1 MFNEPRLSANHDD
14 LVRVVR
20 HVRGRW
26 RLKIAM
32 RGSAIVL
39 GAGILAFLLS
49 AYGLEYFRFSP
60 EAVIAFRVLTYV
72 VLAGLAVMFLVRPLL
87 KRVSDEQVALYLEEH
102 EPSLQAAVLS
112 ALEAGKEG
120 DVIHR
125 PDRSAALVR
134 RLIESTIEKC
144 WEIDAGR
151 AVERNS
157 LRRSS
162 GMFGAGVIAALL
174 LFLFGPSYLQDGARA
189 LLPTGSLE
197 AASPY
202 HIDVLPGDA
211 TIARGSDQTIT
222 AHLLGFESEGVD
234 VLLRSS
240 PNAPFERLPLI
251 PQVDSN
257 GYEAMLFDIQDETEY
272 FVQSAGVR
280 SAVFT
285 FEVIDLPYVERLEL
299 EYHFPAYTQLAP
311 RVIENGGDIAVLQG
325 TEVRLRAFPTMGTP
339 AGQILFDEADAKALT
354 LTEDGAFTMSFEVSE
369 EGFYRI
375 ELEGP
380 EGEMITASPQYTID
394 VLTDQPPS
402 VSFVKP
408 GRDSTGSPIEE
419 VYVEARA
426 DDDFGVKT
434 LALTYSVNGGPEQ
447 TVNLYGGGSTL
458 KEVSAGHTFFLE
470 ELALVPGDF
479 VSYYAQVA
487 DNNQAEDATP
497 VKSDLYFVQVRA
509 FRKDFRAAESQAG
522 GGGGGGAGA
531 DPRALSQ
538 QQREVISATFNVIR
552 DRDGYSAG
560 EYRENLVFLTLAQGR
575 LREQVESLVTRLN
588 SRVVSPD
595 PAFRAIAETLPKAME
610 EMRAAEE
617 QLQAQNAT
625 DALPPEQR
633 ALQHLQRAEEAYQEV
648 QVTMG
653 SGGGGGGD
661 GSRSAAED
669 LADLFELELDRLQNQ
684 YETMERG
691 QQQAADEQVDELME
705 RLNELARRQ
714 EQEAER
720 RRRRASNQRS
730 AQGGGG
736 AGQRA
741 LAEET
746 EEAARRLERLARE
759 TNRPDLMDAARRLQ
773 EAADAMRRA
782 AADAD
787 DLGLGEATAALDRLR
802 DARRRLEQEQADR
815 LTRDIEDA
823 RRRVQAL
830 VQAEQGI
837 SRDVDRLVE
846 NPGDRRE
853 QLRRLLDRKAA
864 MEAEVGDLERQLDTT
879 AADFRREERDASQK
893 LQEAANSIRENR
905 LKEKIRYTMGLIQ
918 TRSPAN
924 ARPFEGEITSDINEL
939 RELLS
944 EAAAAVGR
952 SEQDVLARALDQTQ
966 DLMRGMES
974 LEQRMRETGQQN
986 DQQDG
991 QQAGQEDGSQGGQ
1004 QGGQQGGS
1012 GSGNGAFGD
1021 TLSPFGGGGG
1031 LGPRWPGTYAFTD
1044 EQIRQFRGELRERG
1058 VDAQELRRLL
1068 AEEAF
1073 DLGDL
1078 DEIIQAMR
1086 ALDSLRDYAD
1096 AEEIAR
1102 LQTYV
1107 VEGLKRFEYRLRRE
1121 IDTDTDQLF
1130 LAGSDEVPAGF
1141 RELIEEYY
1149 RSLAREQSP

>member
-1 MFNEPRLSANHDD
+1 MFNEPRLSSNHDD

-39 GAGILAFLLS
+39 GAGTLAFLLS

-60 EAVIAFRVLTYV
+60 SAVISFRVLTYV
-72 VLAGLAVMFLVRPLL
+72 VLAGLAAMFLLRPLL
-87 KRVSDEQVALYLEEH
+87 RRVSDEQVALYLEEH

-120 DVIHR
+120 NVIR

-134 RLIESTIEKC
+134 RLVESTIERC

-162 GMFGAGVIAALL
+162 GMFGAGVLVALL

-189 LLPTGSLE
+189 LLPTGSPE

-222 AHLLGFESEGVD
+222 ALLLGFESEEVD

-251 PQVDSN
+251 PQVDSD
-257 GYEAMLFDIQDETEY
+257 GYEVMLFDIQDETEY

-280 SAVFT
+280 SEVFT

-311 RVIENGGDIAVLQG
+311 RVIENGGDIAVLRG
-325 TEVRLRAFPTMGTP
+325 TEIRLRAFPTMGTP
-339 AGQILFDEADAKALT
+339 AGQILFDEADARALT
-354 LTEDGAFTMSFEVSE
+354 LTEDGAFTMSFEVRE

-380 EGEMITASPQYTID
+380 RGEMITASPQYTID

-408 GRDSTGSPIEE
+408 GRDSTASPIEE

-426 DDDFGVKT
+426 DDDFGVQT
-434 LALTYSVNGGPEQ
+434 LELTYSVNGGSEQ
-447 TVNLYGGGSTL
+447 TVTLYGGGSTL

-470 ELALVPGDF
+470 ELELVPGDF

-487 DNNQAEDATP
+487 DNTEAEDATP

-509 FRKDFRAAESQAG
+509 FRKDFRAAESQGGGG

-552 DRDGYSAG
+552 DRDGYSAD

-588 SRVVSPD
+588 SRVTSPD
-595 PAFRAIAETLPKAME
+595 PAFRAIAQTLPMAME

-633 ALQHLQRAEEAYQEV
+633 ALQQLQRAEEAYEEV

-653 SGGGGGGD
+653 GGGGGGGG

-669 LADLFELELDRLQNQ
+669 LATSSSWSWISSKTSTRRWSVASSRL
-684 YETMERG
+684 
-691 QQQAADEQVDELME
+691 
-705 RLNELARRQ
+705 
-714 EQEAER
+714 
-720 RRRRASNQRS
+720 
-730 AQGGGG
+730 
-736 AGQRA
+736 
-741 LAEET
+741 
-746 EEAARRLERLARE
+746 
-759 TNRPDLMDAARRLQ
+759 P
-773 EAADAMRRA
+773 
-782 AADAD
+782 
-787 DLGLGEATAALDRLR
+787 
-802 DARRRLEQEQADR
+802 
-815 LTRDIEDA
+815 
-823 RRRVQAL
+823 
-830 VQAEQGI
+830 
-837 SRDVDRLVE
+837 
-846 NPGDRRE
+846 
-853 QLRRLLDRKAA
+853 
-864 MEAEVGDLERQLDTT
+864 TT
-879 AADFRREERDASQK
+879 GS
-893 LQEAANSIRENR
+893 
-905 LKEKIRYTMGLIQ
+905 
-918 TRSPAN
+918 
-924 ARPFEGEITSDINEL
+924 TS
-939 RELLS
+939 
-944 EAAAAVGR
+944 
-952 SEQDVLARALDQTQ
+952 
-966 DLMRGMES
+966 
-974 LEQRMRETGQQN
+974 
-986 DQQDG
+986 
-991 QQAGQEDGSQGGQ
+991 
-1004 QGGQQGGS
+1004 
-1012 GSGNGAFGD
+1012 
-1021 TLSPFGGGGG
+1021 
-1031 LGPRWPGTYAFTD
+1031 
-1044 EQIRQFRGELRERG
+1044 
-1058 VDAQELRRLL
+1058 
-1068 AEEAF
+1068 
-1073 DLGDL
+1073 
-1078 DEIIQAMR
+1078 
-1086 ALDSLRDYAD
+1086 
-1096 AEEIAR
+1096 
-1102 LQTYV
+1102 
-1107 VEGLKRFEYRLRRE
+1107 
-1121 IDTDTDQLF
+1121 
-1130 LAGSDEVPAGF
+1130 
-1141 RELIEEYY
+1141 
-1149 RSLAREQSP
+1149 

>member
-1 MFNEPRLSANHDD
+1 M
-14 LVRVVR
+14 
-20 HVRGRW
+20 
-26 RLKIAM
+26 
-32 RGSAIVL
+32 
-39 GAGILAFLLS
+39 
-49 AYGLEYFRFSP
+49 
-60 EAVIAFRVLTYV
+60 
-72 VLAGLAVMFLVRPLL
+72 
-87 KRVSDEQVALYLEEH
+87 
-102 EPSLQAAVLS
+102 
-112 ALEAGKEG
+112 
-120 DVIHR
+120 
-125 PDRSAALVR
+125 
-134 RLIESTIEKC
+134 
-144 WEIDAGR
+144 
-151 AVERNS
+151 
-157 LRRSS
+157 
-162 GMFGAGVIAALL
+162 
-174 LFLFGPSYLQDGARA
+174 
-189 LLPTGSLE
+189 
-197 AASPY
+197 
-202 HIDVLPGDA
+202 
-211 TIARGSDQTIT
+211 
-222 AHLLGFESEGVD
+222 
-234 VLLRSS
+234 
-240 PNAPFERLPLI
+240 
-251 PQVDSN
+251 
-257 GYEAMLFDIQDETEY
+257 
-272 FVQSAGVR
+272 
-280 SAVFT
+280 
-285 FEVIDLPYVERLEL
+285 
-299 EYHFPAYTQLAP
+299 
-311 RVIENGGDIAVLQG
+311 
-325 TEVRLRAFPTMGTP
+325 
-339 AGQILFDEADAKALT
+339 
-354 LTEDGAFTMSFEVSE
+354 
-369 EGFYRI
+369 
-375 ELEGP
+375 
-380 EGEMITASPQYTID
+380 
-394 VLTDQPPS
+394 
-402 VSFVKP
+402 
-408 GRDSTGSPIEE
+408 
-419 VYVEARA
+419 
-426 DDDFGVKT
+426 
-434 LALTYSVNGGPEQ
+434 TYSVNGGPEQ

-509 FRKDFRAAESQAG
+509 FRKDFRAAESQAGGGG

-918 TRSPAN
+918 TRSPSE
-924 ARPFEGEITSDINEL
+924 RTPL
-939 RELLS
+939 R
-944 EAAAAVGR
+944 G
-952 SEQDVLARALDQTQ
+952 
-966 DLMRGMES
+966 
-974 LEQRMRETGQQN
+974 
-986 DQQDG
+986 
-991 QQAGQEDGSQGGQ
+991 
-1004 QGGQQGGS
+1004 
-1012 GSGNGAFGD
+1012 
-1021 TLSPFGGGGG
+1021 
-1031 LGPRWPGTYAFTD
+1031 
-1044 EQIRQFRGELRERG
+1044 
-1058 VDAQELRRLL
+1058 
-1068 AEEAF
+1068 
-1073 DLGDL
+1073 
-1078 DEIIQAMR
+1078 
-1086 ALDSLRDYAD
+1086 
-1096 AEEIAR
+1096 
-1102 LQTYV
+1102 
-1107 VEGLKRFEYRLRRE
+1107 
-1121 IDTDTDQLF
+1121 
-1130 LAGSDEVPAGF
+1130 
-1141 RELIEEYY
+1141 
-1149 RSLAREQSP
+1149 

>member
-1 MFNEPRLSANHDD
+1 MFNEPRLSSNHDD

-26 RLKIAM
+26 RLKIAT

-39 GAGILAFLLS
+39 GAGTLAFLLS

-60 EAVIAFRVLTYV
+60 AAVISFRVLTYV
-72 VLAGLAVMFLVRPLL
+72 VLAGLAAMFLVCPLL
-87 KRVSDEQVALYLEEH
+87 RRVSDEQVALYLEEH

-120 DVIHR
+120 NVIR

-134 RLIESTIEKC
+134 RLVESTIEKC

-151 AVERNS
+151 AVERDS

-162 GMFGAGVIAALL
+162 GMFGAGVLAALL

-189 LLPTGSLE
+189 LLPTGSPE

-222 AHLLGFESEGVD
+222 AHLLGFESEEVD
-234 VLLRSS
+234 VLLRSG

-251 PQVDSN
+251 PQVDSD
-257 GYEAMLFDIQDETEY
+257 GYEVMLFDIQDETEY

-285 FEVIDLPYVERLEL
+285 FEVVDLPYVERLEL

-325 TEVRLRAFPTMGTP
+325 TEIRLRAFPTMGTP
-339 AGQILFDEADAKALT
+339 AGQILFDEADARALT
-354 LTEDGAFTMSFEVSE
+354 LTDDGAFTMSFEVSE

-380 EGEMITASPQYTID
+380 RGEMITASPQYTID

-408 GRDSTGSPIEE
+408 GRDSTASPIEE

-426 DDDFGVKT
+426 DDDFGVQT
-434 LALTYSVNGGPEQ
+434 LELTYSVNGGPEQ
-447 TVNLYGGGSTL
+447 TANLYGGGSTL

-470 ELALVPGDF
+470 ELELVPGDF

-487 DNNQAEDATP
+487 DNNQAEDAAP

-509 FRKDFRAAESQAG
+509 FRKDFRAAESQGGGG

-552 DRDGYSAG
+552 DRDGYSAD

-588 SRVVSPD
+588 SRVTSPD
-595 PAFRAIAETLPKAME
+595 PAFRAIAQTLPKAME

-633 ALQHLQRAEEAYQEV
+633 ALQQLQRAEEAYEEV

-653 SGGGGGGD
+653 GGGGGGGG

-691 QQQAADEQVDELME
+691 QQQAADERVDELME
-705 RLNELARRQ
+705 RLRELARRQ

-720 RRRRASNQRS
+720 RRRQAGNQRS

-736 AGQRA
+736 ASQRA

-746 EEAARRLERLARE
+746 EEAARRLERPRARDQPTRPDGRGAPAAGGRRCHAACRRERRQPRLGRGHGRAGSVARCPASPRAGAGRSLGAGHRGRE
-759 TNRPDLMDAARRLQ
+759 TAGAGAGAGRAGGQSGRRPAGREPRRSAR
-773 EAADAMRRA
+773 
-782 AADAD
+782 
-787 DLGLGEATAALDRLR
+787 TA
-802 DARRRLEQEQADR
+802 
-815 LTRDIEDA
+815 
-823 RRRVQAL
+823 
-830 VQAEQGI
+830 
-837 SRDVDRLVE
+837 
-846 NPGDRRE
+846 PP
-853 QLRRLLDRKAA
+853 
-864 MEAEVGDLERQLDTT
+864 
-879 AADFRREERDASQK
+879 
-893 LQEAANSIRENR
+893 
-905 LKEKIRYTMGLIQ
+905 
-918 TRSPAN
+918 PA
-924 ARPFEGEITSDINEL
+924 GS
-939 RELLS
+939 
-944 EAAAAVGR
+944 
-952 SEQDVLARALDQTQ
+952 
-966 DLMRGMES
+966 
-974 LEQRMRETGQQN
+974 
-986 DQQDG
+986 
-991 QQAGQEDGSQGGQ
+991 EDGD
-1004 QGGQQGGS
+1004 GS
-1012 GSGNGAFGD
+1012 GSG
-1021 TLSPFGGGGG
+1021 
-1031 LGPRWPGTYAFTD
+1031 GPRAAARHHRCRFSPRGAGRVPEAPGS
-1044 EQIRQFRGELRERG
+1044 RQLDPGEPAQGEDPLHDGTPPNALTRERTT
-1058 VDAQELRRLL
+1058 LR
-1068 AEEAF
+1068 A
-1073 DLGDL
+1073 
-1078 DEIIQAMR
+1078 
-1086 ALDSLRDYAD
+1086 
-1096 AEEIAR
+1096 
-1102 LQTYV
+1102 
-1107 VEGLKRFEYRLRRE
+1107 
-1121 IDTDTDQLF
+1121 
-1130 LAGSDEVPAGF
+1130 
-1141 RELIEEYY
+1141 
-1149 RSLAREQSP
+1149 